1 MTTASAKVIIDA
13 EDLASKKI
21 AEAAKNVERSVKSIK
36 DVSGKAKASTELFGT
51 LATTLGGSQLGGYA
65 GQLAQLTDRVSQF
78 SEVSKAGG
86 AGALAFKA
94 GLASVVAV
102 ISFQVGKAFG
112 NVIFQ
117 TEKMERAFNRTKEA
131 AAELNAELARA
142 NDQRFANQK
151 EDIELIR
158 DPEKKRAAQEAL
170 FQQLNND
177 VQGITAQLADSTK
190 KAEEWADAWQITGNR
205 KAYAEEAQ
213 KQVEIDKQRLA
224 QAKAQR
230 DELRAELSERKRI
243 NDQIRA
249 DNEAADKAEQEAI
262 RAKEKA
268 ANDLLAAEKA
278 VADEAER
285 AAQKRIDEAK
295 RIENIRQNEI
305 DRLKEE
311 KILLTEGAEAAKRFS
326 LERQGVDKE
335 SAARIAAAQAELDE
349 MKKGANGP
357 SSVAIGQQ
365 AVQSRL
371 LTRGPA
377 EKGIDKISKN
387 TEQTVERLDNMVRLL
402 EKYGPRP
409 QQLEVVG

>member
-1 MTTASAKVIIDA
+1 M
-13 EDLASKKI
+13 
-21 AEAAKNVERSVKSIK
+21 
-36 DVSGKAKASTELFGT
+36 FGT

-94 GLASVVAV
+94 GLASVVAI

-131 AAELNAELARA
+131 AADLNAELSKSRNTA
-142 NDQRFANQK
+142 FANQK

-158 DPEKKRAAQEAL
+158 DPKEKRAAQEAL
-170 FQQLNND
+170 FKQLDND
-177 VQGITAQLADSTK
+177 VQGITRQLKESEKAAD
-190 KAEEWADAWQITGNR
+190 EWAEAWQITGNR

-224 QAKAQR
+224 AAKAMR
-230 DELRAELSERKRI
+230 DELRSELSERKAI

-249 DNEAADKAEQEAI
+249 DNEAADKAEQDAI
-262 RAKEKA
+262 REKEKA
-268 ANDLLAAEKA
+268 ANDLI
-278 VADEAER
+278 
-285 AAQKRIDEAK
+285 AAQKKAADEVERANQKKIDAAQRIAD
-295 RIENIRQNEI
+295 IRQNEI

-311 KILLTEGAEAAKRFS
+311 SILLNEGAEAAKRFS
-326 LERQGVDKE
+326 LERQGVDKD
-335 SAARIAAAQAELDE
+335 SAARIARAQAEFE
-349 MKKGANGP
+349 EAKKGQGGP
-357 SSVAIGQQ
+357 SSVSIGSQ

-377 EKGIDKISKN
+377 EKGIDKIAKN
-387 TEQTVERLDNMVRLL
+387 TEQTVEALDRLARELKD
-402 EKYGPRP
+402 YGPP
-409 QQLEVVG
+409 PPQLEVVG